1 LRSLLCGLAA
11 CLMLLGA
18 LAVAAPSPASAASTP
33 MTALVLASTVA
44 PNTATDSGAPDN
56 DPASLEEQQAENDG
70 YTVTSVSDSTWE
82 NMTEAQFASYQL
94 IILGNPG
101 LGNCTNTVGTDS
113 VAYSN
118 ASTWEPAVMSS
129 GGNKV
134 LIGTDPTLHYVD
146 GTAPD
151 APELEKN
158 SLAYAGAVSG
168 ATGVYLDLNCAYDY
182 APSGTTVP
190 ILSGLTSQGATGQFA
205 VEGYDSPTL
214 HPLNGG
220 TGACETDV
228 NIVAST
234 GPTSGLTDA
243 DLAPW
248 NCSVHEAFTSF
259 PSDYT
264 PLVLAPTSSGFPSS
278 YCADDVQTGEEACG
292 SPYILVSGGGVSV
305 SSNILL
311 SPSSQDAATS
321 PGSPG
326 SATVTATVTSGGSP
340 ESGKQVT
347 FTVTSGPDAGQT
359 AQAIT
364 DDNGQANFA
373 IDNSGVAG
381 SDSVSASFT
390 DDQGDVEQALATVTF
405 QGPDQVSAT
414 SQDLSG
420 TENTSLGDPQ
430 VATFTDPSGEIGAS
444 GWTAQINWGDGTADA
459 PGTVSATGTANQ
471 YAVNADHT
479 YAAPGVY
486 TVTVTITD
494 AGNSADTTTVTS
506 TATVSQ
512 GQLSVDAQSFTA
524 TEGSSFSG
532 EVASFTNT
540 DTSTTAGSYTATI
553 DWGDGTADA
562 SGTVTAD
569 SGSPG
574 SFTVNASHTY
584 AEDGSY
590 TVTVTITGGD
600 NPDTTAS
607 DTSTATVQPTAI
619 NLTAD
624 NINPAAN
631 VAFTGTVATFTDA
644 DTLPGASFYTA
655 TINWGDGNTSPGTIT
670 GSDGSFTV
678 TGNHTYAMPGTF
690 TLTVTVQE
698 ANNPTTATTSTATAT
713 VADTTLTVTGRGTL
727 LLPSETLNQAVA
739 SMHYGTPAAPASS
752 FHATISWGDGAISPG
767 TVTGSAGSYSVS
779 GTHTYAGAGP
789 YLVTVTVTDPAG
801 RKGTAQT
808 TVMVPSTISA
818 MSMPG
823 AISAKKLLCR
833 KSLHKCTGLTILG
846 TFRAAGTTVWTMS
859 LSKSGKNSV
868 SLDQITRKVSAGSAR
883 LLFRVTNAKLA
894 KRLYKLVE
902 KHRLNMLTV
911 QQTFTNAAGAGSKT
925 TLFSRVSR

>member
-1 LRSLLCGLAA
+1 LRSLLCGLSA
-11 CLMLLGA
+11 CLLALGVLA
-18 LAVAAPSPASAASTP
+18 LAAPSPARAASTP
-33 MTALVLASTVA
+33 MTALILGSTVESG
-44 PNTATDSGAPDN
+44 TAVGGGSE
-56 DPASLEEQQAENDG
+56 SLEQQQAEADG
-70 YTVTSVSDSTWE
+70 YTVTEATDAQWE

-94 IILGNPG
+94 IILGDP
-101 LGNCTNTVGTDS
+101 GNCTNTVGPDS

-118 ASTWEPAVMSS
+118 ASTWEPEVMSS

-134 LIGTDPTLHYVD
+134 LIGTDPTYHYMNPPY
-146 GTAPD
+146 ASD
-151 APELEKN
+151 APQLERN

-168 ATGVYLDLNCAYDY
+168 ATGVYLDLNCAYDD

-190 ILSGLTSQGATGQFA
+190 ILSGLTSQGATGQFT
-205 VEGYDSPTL
+205 VEGYDSPAL
-214 HPLNGG
+214 KPLNDG
-220 TGACETDV
+220 TGACATDV

-243 DLAPW
+243 DLSDW

-264 PLVLAPTSSGFPSS
+264 PMALAPTSSGFPSS

-340 ESGKQVT
+340 EFGKQVT
-347 FTVTSGPDAGQT
+347 FTVTSGPDAGRT
-359 AQAIT
+359 AQAST
-364 DDNGQANFA
+364 DDNGQANFT

-479 YAAPGVY
+479 YAAAGVY

-506 TATVSQ
+506 TATISQ

-569 SGSPG
+569 SSPG

-655 TINWGDGNTSPGTIT
+655 TVNWGDGNTSLGTIT

-739 SMHYGTPAAPASS
+739 SVRYGSPAAPASR
-752 FHATISWGDGAISPG
+752 FHASISWGDGATSTG

-779 GTHTYAGAGP
+779 GTHTYSGAGP
-789 YLVTVTVTDPAG
+789 YVVMVTVTDPAS

-846 TFRAAGTTVWTMS
+846 TFRAAGTTAWTMS
-859 LSKSGKNSV
+859 LSKSGKNSA
-868 SLDQITRKVSAGSAR
+868 SLGQITRKVSAGSAT
-883 LLFRVTNAKLA
+883 LVFRVTNAKLA

-925 TLFSRVSR
+925 TLFSRVTR